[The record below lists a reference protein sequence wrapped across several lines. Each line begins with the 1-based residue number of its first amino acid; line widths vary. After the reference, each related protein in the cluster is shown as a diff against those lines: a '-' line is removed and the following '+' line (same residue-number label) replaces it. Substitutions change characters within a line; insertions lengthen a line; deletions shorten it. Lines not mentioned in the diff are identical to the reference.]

1 MRARRKL
8 TVLGVV
14 VALLLGACGNDGG
27 GSAAGDGD
35 GDRRRVLVDYK
46 HDQFAASFLSYFPKR
61 VKVHAGDVVEFKQY
75 WSGEPHSVTM
85 GTAIDELG
93 KPFWDIIDPLFAGEE
108 VEIPEEE
115 PEGAEEFFEK
125 IPFLADEE
133 TLKPIQAAAQPCYL
147 DEGTPDFSDID
158 EPCPQREQ
166 PEFNGRQSY
175 YNSGFIPFQGAKGNT
190 FELPLS
196 DDIEPGTY
204 HYYCNWHFVGMSGVV
219 EVVPEDEPIP
229 SQEEINRTAR
239 AEVEADIE
247 VLQKALDAV
256 RRGPSSPEPLV
267 GVPLPEEVLEEQP
280 LFHAFV
286 DEFVPSTV
294 EARIGKKVTWTF
306 DGGHNIAFNVPKY
319 FPVFEVKK
327 DGRVTID
334 KRAFEAVKWPA
345 PERPEAAEGDEGG
358 EEEEGPPEPIH
369 VDGGEFDGSG
379 GFHSTGL
386 DYNSG
391 DTFSLTFTKSGT
403 YLFACVVHPAMVG
416 KVVVK

>member
-1 MRARRKL
+1 M
-8 TVLGVV
+8 V
-14 VALLLGACGNDGG
+14 VALVVGACGTGDSSSAGG
-27 GSAAGDGD
+27 GGGDK
-35 GDRRRVLVDYK
+35 RRVRVDYK
-46 HDQFAASFLSYFPKR
+46 HDQFAASFNSFFPKR
-61 VKVHAGDVVEFKQY
+61 VKVHAGDVVEFRQQ
-75 WSGEPHSVTM
+75 WSGEPHTVTM

-93 KPFWDIIDPLFAGEE
+93 KGFWEIIDPMFEGKKIELPDGD
-108 VEIPEEE
+108 

-133 TLKPIQAAAQPCYL
+133 TLKPIQVAAQPCYL

-158 EPCPQREQ
+158 KPCPKREQ
-166 PEFNGRQSY
+166 PAFNGRQSY

-204 HYYCNWHFVGMSGVV
+204 HYYCNWHFVGMSGVI
-219 EVVPEDEPIP
+219 EVVPDSEAIPAQDEV
-229 SQEEINRTAR
+229 NRAAR
-239 AEVEADIE
+239 AEVDADID
-247 VLQKALDAV
+247 VLEKALAAV
-256 RRGPSSPEPLV
+256 QRGPSSPEPLV
-267 GVPLPEEVLEEQP
+267 GVPLPEDVEEEQP
-280 LFHAFV
+280 LFHAFL
-286 DEFVPSTV
+286 DEFMPSTV
-294 EARIGKKVTWTF
+294 AARVGKKVTWTF

-345 PERPEAAEGDEGG
+345 PERPEEQEQDGPPGSGAE
-358 EEEEGPPEPIH
+358 PEPIN

-386 DYNSG
+386 DYNTG
-391 DTFSLTFTKSGT
+391 DTFSLTFTKPGT
-403 YLFACVVHPAMVG
+403 YLFACLVHPAMVG